1 MPRVRGAVTV
11 IYSCALLTL
20 AIIFVFLAYAGV
32 FDGSWGALFDALK
45 DAARYLID

>member
-20 AIIFVFLAYAGV
+20 AIIFAFLAYAGV
-32 FDGSWGALFDALK
+32 FDGLWNQLYDTLK
-45 DAARYLID
+45 DAAKYLID